1 MKNIIILGLTLCFMG
16 TCLDCS
22 AQQKRRLSRAELQ
35 AKQANL
41 PYKKPAKSR
50 AEIDAMIAKRR
61 MESRKMKEDQ
71 ERMKAAMQ
79 QRERSVGNRE

>member
-1 MKNIIILGLTLCFMG
+1 MKNILILSGTFLLLGLS
-16 TCLDCS
+16 LDSS

-41 PYKKPAKSR
+41 PHKKPKMSIAQ
-50 AEIDAMIAKRR
+50 AEAILAKRR
-61 MESRKMKEDQ
+61 MEARENQVKQ
-71 ERMKAAMQ
+71 NRMKAELQ

>member
-16 TCLDCS
+16 TCLEGS
-22 AQQKRRLSRAELQ
+22 AQQKRRLNRAELQ

-41 PYKKPAKSR
+41 PHKKPAKSR
-50 AEIDAMIAKRR
+50 AEIEAIFAKRR
-61 MESRKMKEDQ
+61 MEARKMKEDQ

>member
-1 MKNIIILGLTLCFMG
+1 MKNILILSGMLLFLSIS
-16 TCLDCS
+16 LDSS

-41 PYKKPAKSR
+41 PHKKPMMSK
-50 AEIDAMIAKRR
+50 AEADAMLAKRK
-61 MESRKMKEDQ
+61 MEARENKVKQ
-71 ERMKAAMQ
+71 VRMKAELQ

>member
-1 MKNIIILGLTLCFMG
+1 MKNILILSLSILCINIS
-16 TCLDCS
+16 LESS

-41 PYKKPAKSR
+41 PHKKPMLTK
-50 AEIDAMIAKRR
+50 AEADAILAKRR
-61 MESRKMKEDQ
+61 MEARENKTKLD
-71 ERMKAAMQ
+71 RMKAELH

>member
-1 MKNIIILGLTLCFMG
+1 MKNILILSGTLLFLSIS
-16 TCLDCS
+16 LDSS

-41 PYKKPAKSR
+41 PHKKPMMSK
-50 AEIDAMIAKRR
+50 AEAEAIMAKRR
-61 MESRKMKEDQ
+61 MEARENKVKQ
-71 ERMKAAMQ
+71 ERMNAELQ

>member
-1 MKNIIILGLTLCFMG
+1 MKNILILSGTLLFLSIS
-16 TCLDCS
+16 LDSS

-41 PYKKPAKSR
+41 PHKKPMMSK
-50 AEIDAMIAKRR
+50 AEADAMLAKRK
-61 MESRKMKEDQ
+61 MEARENKVKQ
-71 ERMKAAMQ
+71 ERMKAELQ

>member
-1 MKNIIILGLTLCFMG
+1 MKNILILSGTLLFLSIS
-16 TCLDCS
+16 LDSS

-41 PYKKPAKSR
+41 PHKKPMMSK
-50 AEIDAMIAKRR
+50 AEAEAIMAKRR
-61 MESRKMKEDQ
+61 MEARENKVKQ
-71 ERMKAAMQ
+71 ERMKAELQ